1 MPKEIDDFS
10 VCGETWYS
18 ITEVQEI
25 LEQLEQTRLWLEAG
39 GDIDAEVRVTI
50 MQAGGLATRLKQQLI
65 DLQIKLLTVL

>member
-10 VCGETWYS
+10 VCGENWYS

-25 LEQLEQTRLWLEAG
+25 LEQLQKTRLWLEAG
-39 GDIDAEVRVTI
+39 GNEDQEILADITYAQGSAIE
-50 MQAGGLATRLKQQLI
+50 LKGYLL

>member
-18 ITEVQEI
+18 ITQVEEI
-25 LEQLEQTRLWLEAG
+25 IEQLERTRLWLEAG
-39 GDIDAEVRVTI
+39 GNEDQDIYAVI
-50 MQAGGLATRLKQQLI
+50 SLARGKAILIRRDLI

>member
-25 LEQLEQTRLWLEAG
+25 LEQLQRTRLWLEAG
-39 GDIDAEVRVTI
+39 GIVDPDIQTI
-50 MQAGGLATRLKQQLI
+50 LDVSRGAASDLKQQLI
-65 DLQIKLLTVL
+65 DLQIKLLTIL